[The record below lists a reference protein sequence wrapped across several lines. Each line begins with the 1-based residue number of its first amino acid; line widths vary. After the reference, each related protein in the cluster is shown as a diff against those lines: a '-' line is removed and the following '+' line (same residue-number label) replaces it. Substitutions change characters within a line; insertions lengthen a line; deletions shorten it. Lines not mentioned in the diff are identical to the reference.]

1 MMKINE
7 RKTLKKHGQFQGKR
21 NLRQSKSLVDE
32 RDSGYYGYRCNKGV
46 CRNV

>member
-1 MMKINE
+1 MKIE
-7 RKTLKKHGQFQGKR
+7 RKTFKKRGQFQDKR
-21 NLRQSKSLVDE
+21 NLRRGKSIMVDE